1 MHLLVLP
8 NQNFSYLTISI
19 DIYVEIH
26 ICFKLTFAIGTKIFL
41 F

>member
-1 MHLLVLP
+1 MHLLVLQ

-19 DIYVEIH
+19 DFYVEIH
-26 ICFKLTFAIGTKIFL
+26 ICFKLTFAIGSKIFL